1 MPKAEQ
7 SLNDLLHE
15 IRRIEQSREVLTEKK
30 IRKIYKQLLKE
41 LNHFLADEYLKYSKD
56 GILTVAMLQ
65 EKSRYAKFL
74 EEIESHVNNLTPEI
88 VALIKNTV
96 EDTYTACYK
105 GMSESVLKAKDTKS
119 ALNYLKDLSIRPE
132 VMKRAIENPVSG
144 LTLPDI
150 LEKNRKEVIYD
161 IKQQVNIGLMNGDR
175 YETTAKKVAERL
187 DISYGKAT
195 NIVRTETHRVTESGF
210 MDCAKDI
217 SDSLDGSGLVYTAA
231 WRTMKDERVRPQHR
245 YRTKSGWKTS
255 ISRNGANHQKM
266 EGVIIQVGD
275 KFQLEPNV
283 YAECPS
289 TSGTARNDCR
299 CRCFLEYTLMSV
311 EKFEEL
317 TAKSVD
323 KSGGSGIIKLKD
335 CNNFSHIENYLSK
348 TYNIELDNSVKKLN
362 FETCKSVLQGAVTLI
377 SEYPELGR
385 NLQKVTTSKYG
396 VMCCTG
402 KEICFNSKYFK
413 SSDNLSEMCKS
424 QSTAGF
430 WAKNSSP
437 ASIGVH
443 ETAHAIEQLLID
455 LNSSYD
461 YDWQKTLAWN
471 DCTEAKI
478 IVSQAIKDV
487 KKTAYGKGKTKEELV
502 NAISRYACKTS
513 SETMAEAFADVYANG
528 DNANPLSL
536 IIKKLTHSQYLK
548 YKKGGN

>member
-1 MPKAEQ
+1 MTKAEQ

-119 ALNYLKDLSIRPE
+119 ALNYLKDLNIRPE

-275 KFQLEPNV
+275 KFQIEPNV

-317 TAKSVD
+317 TGKSVD
-323 KSGGSGIIKLKD
+323 KSGGSGIIKENIVIGRSVGAAGKNYPVKLPDGNHAKFAEGSTITKIKVFAGEGTNVPIREAIFLESNYGIQAD
-335 CNNFSHIENYLSK
+335 KWQKVRGEGIIIENGIKRTVEIHWYEADGEKIKMKVKRYLDES
-348 TYNIELDNSVKKLN
+348 
-362 FETCKSVLQGAVTLI
+362 
-377 SEYPELGR
+377 
-385 NLQKVTTSKYG
+385 
-396 VMCCTG
+396 
-402 KEICFNSKYFK
+402 
-413 SSDNLSEMCKS
+413 
-424 QSTAGF
+424 
-430 WAKNSSP
+430 
-437 ASIGVH
+437 
-443 ETAHAIEQLLID
+443 
-455 LNSSYD
+455 
-461 YDWQKTLAWN
+461 
-471 DCTEAKI
+471 
-478 IVSQAIKDV
+478 
-487 KKTAYGKGKTKEELV
+487 
-502 NAISRYACKTS
+502 
-513 SETMAEAFADVYANG
+513 
-528 DNANPLSL
+528 
-536 IIKKLTHSQYLK
+536 
-548 YKKGGN
+548 

>member
-195 NIVRTETHRVTESGF
+195 NIVRTETHSVTESGF

-317 TAKSVD
+317 TGKSVD
-323 KSGGSGIIKLKD
+323 KSGGSGIIKTDEVIGRSVGAAGK
-335 CNNFSHIENYLSK
+335 NYPVKLPDGNHSK
-348 TYNIELDNSVKKLN
+348 FAEGST
-362 FETCKSVLQGAVTLI
+362 I
-377 SEYPELGR
+377 SKIKVFAGDGTDTPIR
-385 NLQKVTTSKYG
+385 NAIYLECDYGIPAEKWQKVRGEGTVVFEGKKRIAEIHWYEADNEKYD
-396 VMCCTG
+396 M
-402 KEICFNSKYFK
+402 K
-413 SSDNLSEMCKS
+413 
-424 QSTAGF
+424 
-430 WAKNSSP
+430 
-437 ASIGVH
+437 
-443 ETAHAIEQLLID
+443 
-455 LNSSYD
+455 
-461 YDWQKTLAWN
+461 
-471 DCTEAKI
+471 
-478 IVSQAIKDV
+478 V
-487 KKTAYGKGKTKEELV
+487 KRWLDEG
-502 NAISRYACKTS
+502 
-513 SETMAEAFADVYANG
+513 
-528 DNANPLSL
+528 
-536 IIKKLTHSQYLK
+536 
-548 YKKGGN
+548 

>member
-1 MPKAEQ
+1 MPKVEQ

-96 EDTYTACYK
+96 EDTYTTCYK

-119 ALNYLKDLSIRPE
+119 ALNYLKDLNIRPE

-217 SDSLDGSGLVYTAA
+217 SDSLDGSGLVYTVA

-317 TAKSVD
+317 TGKSVD
-323 KSGGSGIIKLKD
+323 KSGGSGIMNTGAISGALNPYSKAAEKHATQYYESVRHMKTDTLHISRSTGISQNKIDKIK
-335 CNNFSHIENYLSK
+335 NHVF
-348 TYNIELDNSVKKLN
+348 
-362 FETCKSVLQGAVTLI
+362 I
-377 SEYPELGR
+377 SEH
-385 NLQKVTTSKYG
+385 
-396 VMCCTG
+396 
-402 KEICFNSKYFK
+402 
-413 SSDNLSEMCKS
+413 D
-424 QSTAGF
+424 
-430 WAKNSSP
+430 
-437 ASIGVH
+437 
-443 ETAHAIEQLLID
+443 LID
-455 LNSSYD
+455 GKRRFDPD
-461 YDWQKTLAWN
+461 YEMAQSWQRLIN
-471 DCTEAKI
+471 GNFREQD
-478 IVSQAIKDV
+478 IVLLKHEYAELR
-487 KKTAYGKGKTKEELV
+487 YMEKG
-502 NAISRYACKTS
+502 
-513 SETMAEAFADVYANG
+513 F
-528 DNANPLSL
+528 
-536 IIKKLTHSQYLK
+536 SQYEAHLK
-548 YKKGGN
+548 ASKKYNFAKYCE

>member
-119 ALNYLKDLSIRPE
+119 ALNYLKDLNIRPE

-255 ISRNGANHQKM
+255 INRNGANHQKM

-275 KFQLEPNV
+275 KFQIEPNV

-317 TAKSVD
+317 TGKSVD
-323 KSGGSGIIKLKD
+323 KSGGSGIMNTGAISGALNPYSKAAEKHATQYYESVRHMKTDTLHISRSTGISQNKIDKIK
-335 CNNFSHIENYLSK
+335 NHVF
-348 TYNIELDNSVKKLN
+348 
-362 FETCKSVLQGAVTLI
+362 I
-377 SEYPELGR
+377 SEH
-385 NLQKVTTSKYG
+385 
-396 VMCCTG
+396 
-402 KEICFNSKYFK
+402 
-413 SSDNLSEMCKS
+413 D
-424 QSTAGF
+424 
-430 WAKNSSP
+430 
-437 ASIGVH
+437 
-443 ETAHAIEQLLID
+443 LID
-455 LNSSYD
+455 GKRRFDPD
-461 YDWQKTLAWN
+461 YEMAQSWQRLIN
-471 DCTEAKI
+471 GNFREQD
-478 IVSQAIKDV
+478 IVLLKHEYAELR
-487 KKTAYGKGKTKEELV
+487 YMEKG
-502 NAISRYACKTS
+502 
-513 SETMAEAFADVYANG
+513 F
-528 DNANPLSL
+528 
-536 IIKKLTHSQYLK
+536 SQYEAHLK
-548 YKKGGN
+548 ASKKYNFAKYCE

>member
-1 MPKAEQ
+1 M
-7 SLNDLLHE
+7 
-15 IRRIEQSREVLTEKK
+15 LTEKK

-317 TAKSVD
+317 TGKSVD
-323 KSGGSGIIKLKD
+323 KSGGSGIIKTDEVIGRSVGAAGK
-335 CNNFSHIENYLSK
+335 NYPVKLPDGNHSK
-348 TYNIELDNSVKKLN
+348 FAEGST
-362 FETCKSVLQGAVTLI
+362 I
-377 SEYPELGR
+377 SKIKVFAGDGTDTPIR
-385 NLQKVTTSKYG
+385 NAIYLECDYGIPAEKWQKVRGEGTVVFEGKKRIAEIHWYEADNEKYD
-396 VMCCTG
+396 M
-402 KEICFNSKYFK
+402 K
-413 SSDNLSEMCKS
+413 
-424 QSTAGF
+424 
-430 WAKNSSP
+430 
-437 ASIGVH
+437 
-443 ETAHAIEQLLID
+443 
-455 LNSSYD
+455 
-461 YDWQKTLAWN
+461 
-471 DCTEAKI
+471 
-478 IVSQAIKDV
+478 V
-487 KKTAYGKGKTKEELV
+487 KRWLDEG
-502 NAISRYACKTS
+502 
-513 SETMAEAFADVYANG
+513 
-528 DNANPLSL
+528 
-536 IIKKLTHSQYLK
+536 
-548 YKKGGN
+548 

>member
-266 EGVIIQVGD
+266 EGVIMQVGD
-275 KFQLEPNV
+275 KFQIEPNV

-317 TAKSVD
+317 TGKSVD
-323 KSGGSGIIKLKD
+323 KSGGSGIIKTDEVIGRSVGAAGK
-335 CNNFSHIENYLSK
+335 NYPVKLPDGNHSK
-348 TYNIELDNSVKKLN
+348 FAEGST
-362 FETCKSVLQGAVTLI
+362 I
-377 SEYPELGR
+377 SKIKVFAGDGTDTPIR
-385 NLQKVTTSKYG
+385 NAIYLECDYGIPAEKWQKVRGEGTVVFEGKKRIAEIHWYEADNEKYD
-396 VMCCTG
+396 M
-402 KEICFNSKYFK
+402 K
-413 SSDNLSEMCKS
+413 
-424 QSTAGF
+424 
-430 WAKNSSP
+430 
-437 ASIGVH
+437 
-443 ETAHAIEQLLID
+443 
-455 LNSSYD
+455 
-461 YDWQKTLAWN
+461 
-471 DCTEAKI
+471 
-478 IVSQAIKDV
+478 V
-487 KKTAYGKGKTKEELV
+487 KRWLDEG
-502 NAISRYACKTS
+502 
-513 SETMAEAFADVYANG
+513 
-528 DNANPLSL
+528 
-536 IIKKLTHSQYLK
+536 
-548 YKKGGN
+548 

>member
-161 IKQQVNIGLMNGDR
+161 INQQVNIGLMNGDR

-217 SDSLDGSGLVYTAA
+217 SDSLDGSVLVYTAA

-317 TAKSVD
+317 TGKSVD
-323 KSGGSGIIKLKD
+323 KSGGSGIIKTDEVIGRSVGAAGK
-335 CNNFSHIENYLSK
+335 NYPVKLPDGNHSK
-348 TYNIELDNSVKKLN
+348 FAEGST
-362 FETCKSVLQGAVTLI
+362 I
-377 SEYPELGR
+377 SKIKVFAGDGTDTPIR
-385 NLQKVTTSKYG
+385 NAIYLECDYGIPAEKWQKVRGEGTVVFEGKKRIAEIHWYEADNEKYD
-396 VMCCTG
+396 M
-402 KEICFNSKYFK
+402 K
-413 SSDNLSEMCKS
+413 
-424 QSTAGF
+424 
-430 WAKNSSP
+430 
-437 ASIGVH
+437 
-443 ETAHAIEQLLID
+443 
-455 LNSSYD
+455 
-461 YDWQKTLAWN
+461 
-471 DCTEAKI
+471 
-478 IVSQAIKDV
+478 V
-487 KKTAYGKGKTKEELV
+487 KRWLDEG
-502 NAISRYACKTS
+502 
-513 SETMAEAFADVYANG
+513 
-528 DNANPLSL
+528 
-536 IIKKLTHSQYLK
+536 
-548 YKKGGN
+548 

>member
-41 LNHFLADEYLKYSKD
+41 LNHFLADEYLKYSRD

-119 ALNYLKDLSIRPE
+119 ALNYLKDLNIRPE

-317 TAKSVD
+317 TGKSVD
-323 KSGGSGIIKLKD
+323 KSGGSGIMNTGAISGALNPYSKAAEKHATQYYESVRHMKTDTLHISRSTGISQNKIDKIK
-335 CNNFSHIENYLSK
+335 NHVF
-348 TYNIELDNSVKKLN
+348 
-362 FETCKSVLQGAVTLI
+362 I
-377 SEYPELGR
+377 SEH
-385 NLQKVTTSKYG
+385 
-396 VMCCTG
+396 
-402 KEICFNSKYFK
+402 
-413 SSDNLSEMCKS
+413 D
-424 QSTAGF
+424 
-430 WAKNSSP
+430 
-437 ASIGVH
+437 
-443 ETAHAIEQLLID
+443 LID
-455 LNSSYD
+455 GKRRFDPD
-461 YDWQKTLAWN
+461 YEMAQSWQRLIN
-471 DCTEAKI
+471 GNFREQD
-478 IVSQAIKDV
+478 IVLLKHEYAELR
-487 KKTAYGKGKTKEELV
+487 YMEKG
-502 NAISRYACKTS
+502 
-513 SETMAEAFADVYANG
+513 F
-528 DNANPLSL
+528 
-536 IIKKLTHSQYLK
+536 SQYEAHLK
-548 YKKGGN
+548 ASKKYNFAKYCE

>member
-317 TAKSVD
+317 TGKSVD
-323 KSGGSGIIKLKD
+323 KSGGSGIIKTDEVIGRSVGAAGKNYPVKLPDGNHSKFAEGSTISKIKVFAGD
-335 CNNFSHIENYLSK
+335 GTDTPIRNANYLECDYGIPAEK
-348 TYNIELDNSVKKLN
+348 W
-362 FETCKSVLQGAVTLI
+362 
-377 SEYPELGR
+377 
-385 NLQKVTTSKYG
+385 QKVRGEGTVVFEGKKRIAEIHWYEADNEKYD
-396 VMCCTG
+396 M
-402 KEICFNSKYFK
+402 K
-413 SSDNLSEMCKS
+413 
-424 QSTAGF
+424 
-430 WAKNSSP
+430 
-437 ASIGVH
+437 
-443 ETAHAIEQLLID
+443 
-455 LNSSYD
+455 
-461 YDWQKTLAWN
+461 
-471 DCTEAKI
+471 
-478 IVSQAIKDV
+478 V
-487 KKTAYGKGKTKEELV
+487 KRWLDEG
-502 NAISRYACKTS
+502 
-513 SETMAEAFADVYANG
+513 
-528 DNANPLSL
+528 
-536 IIKKLTHSQYLK
+536 
-548 YKKGGN
+548 

>member
-275 KFQLEPNV
+275 KFQIEPNV

-317 TAKSVD
+317 TGKSVD
-323 KSGGSGIIKLKD
+323 KSGGSGIIKENIVIGRSVGAAGKNYPVKLPDGNHAKFAEGSTITKIKVFAGEGTNVPIREAIFLESNYGIQAD
-335 CNNFSHIENYLSK
+335 KWQKVRGEGIIIENGIKRTVEIHWYEADGEKIKMKVKRYLDES
-348 TYNIELDNSVKKLN
+348 
-362 FETCKSVLQGAVTLI
+362 
-377 SEYPELGR
+377 
-385 NLQKVTTSKYG
+385 
-396 VMCCTG
+396 
-402 KEICFNSKYFK
+402 
-413 SSDNLSEMCKS
+413 
-424 QSTAGF
+424 
-430 WAKNSSP
+430 
-437 ASIGVH
+437 
-443 ETAHAIEQLLID
+443 
-455 LNSSYD
+455 
-461 YDWQKTLAWN
+461 
-471 DCTEAKI
+471 
-478 IVSQAIKDV
+478 
-487 KKTAYGKGKTKEELV
+487 
-502 NAISRYACKTS
+502 
-513 SETMAEAFADVYANG
+513 
-528 DNANPLSL
+528 
-536 IIKKLTHSQYLK
+536 
-548 YKKGGN
+548 

>member
-1 MPKAEQ
+1 MPQAEQ
-7 SLNDLLHE
+7 SLNDLLYE

-56 GILTVAMLQ
+56 GVLTVAMLQ

-74 EEIESHVNNLTPEI
+74 EEMESHVNNLTPEI
-88 VALIKNTV
+88 AMIIRNTV

-105 GMSESVLKAKDTKS
+105 GMSEAVLKSKDTKS
-119 ALNYLKDLSIRPE
+119 ALKYLKDLNMRPE

-175 YETTAKKVAERL
+175 YEKTAKKVAERL
-187 DISYGKAT
+187 DVSYGKAT
-195 NIVRTETHRVTESGF
+195 NIVRTETHRVTESGL

-311 EKFEEL
+311 EEFEKL
-317 TAKSVD
+317 TGKSVD
-323 KSGGSGIIKLKD
+323 ISSRSGIIKTDEVMGRSVGASAK
-335 CNNFSHIENYLSK
+335 NYPVRLPNGNHAKLAEGSTISK
-348 TYNIELDNSVKKLN
+348 IKVFAGNGTDIPIRNAIYLESDY
-362 FETCKSVLQGAVTLI
+362 GI
-377 SEYPELGR
+377 SADKW
-385 NLQKVTTSKYG
+385 QKVRGEGTIIFEGKNRTAELHWYEADNEKYD
-396 VMCCTG
+396 M
-402 KEICFNSKYFK
+402 K
-413 SSDNLSEMCKS
+413 
-424 QSTAGF
+424 
-430 WAKNSSP
+430 
-437 ASIGVH
+437 
-443 ETAHAIEQLLID
+443 
-455 LNSSYD
+455 
-461 YDWQKTLAWN
+461 
-471 DCTEAKI
+471 
-478 IVSQAIKDV
+478 V
-487 KKTAYGKGKTKEELV
+487 KRWLDEG
-502 NAISRYACKTS
+502 
-513 SETMAEAFADVYANG
+513 
-528 DNANPLSL
+528 
-536 IIKKLTHSQYLK
+536 
-548 YKKGGN
+548 

>member
-74 EEIESHVNNLTPEI
+74 EALESNLINLTPEI

-317 TAKSVD
+317 TGKSVD
-323 KSGGSGIIKLKD
+323 KSGGSGIIKTDEVIGRSVGAAGK
-335 CNNFSHIENYLSK
+335 NYPVKLPDGNHSK
-348 TYNIELDNSVKKLN
+348 FAEGST
-362 FETCKSVLQGAVTLI
+362 I
-377 SEYPELGR
+377 SKIKVFAGDGTDTPIR
-385 NLQKVTTSKYG
+385 NAIYLECDYGIPAEKWQKVRGEGTVVFEGKKRIAEIHWYEADNEKYD
-396 VMCCTG
+396 M
-402 KEICFNSKYFK
+402 K
-413 SSDNLSEMCKS
+413 
-424 QSTAGF
+424 
-430 WAKNSSP
+430 
-437 ASIGVH
+437 
-443 ETAHAIEQLLID
+443 
-455 LNSSYD
+455 
-461 YDWQKTLAWN
+461 
-471 DCTEAKI
+471 
-478 IVSQAIKDV
+478 V
-487 KKTAYGKGKTKEELV
+487 KRWLDEG
-502 NAISRYACKTS
+502 
-513 SETMAEAFADVYANG
+513 
-528 DNANPLSL
+528 
-536 IIKKLTHSQYLK
+536 
-548 YKKGGN
+548 

>member
-132 VMKRAIENPVSG
+132 VMKRAIEKPVSG

-317 TAKSVD
+317 TGKSVD
-323 KSGGSGIIKLKD
+323 KSGGSGIIKTDEVIGRSVGAAGK
-335 CNNFSHIENYLSK
+335 NYPVKLPDGNHSK
-348 TYNIELDNSVKKLN
+348 FAEGST
-362 FETCKSVLQGAVTLI
+362 I
-377 SEYPELGR
+377 SKIKVFAGDGTDTPIR
-385 NLQKVTTSKYG
+385 NAIYLECDYGIPAEKWQKVRGEGTVVFEGKKRIAEIHWYEADNEKYD
-396 VMCCTG
+396 M
-402 KEICFNSKYFK
+402 K
-413 SSDNLSEMCKS
+413 
-424 QSTAGF
+424 
-430 WAKNSSP
+430 
-437 ASIGVH
+437 
-443 ETAHAIEQLLID
+443 
-455 LNSSYD
+455 
-461 YDWQKTLAWN
+461 
-471 DCTEAKI
+471 
-478 IVSQAIKDV
+478 V
-487 KKTAYGKGKTKEELV
+487 KRWLDEG
-502 NAISRYACKTS
+502 
-513 SETMAEAFADVYANG
+513 
-528 DNANPLSL
+528 
-536 IIKKLTHSQYLK
+536 
-548 YKKGGN
+548 

>member
-317 TAKSVD
+317 TGKSVD
-323 KSGGSGIIKLKD
+323 KSGGSGIIRTDEVIGRSVGAAGKNYPVKLPDGNHSKFAEGSTITKIKVFAGD
-335 CNNFSHIENYLSK
+335 GTDTPIRNAIYLECDYGIPAEK
-348 TYNIELDNSVKKLN
+348 W
-362 FETCKSVLQGAVTLI
+362 
-377 SEYPELGR
+377 
-385 NLQKVTTSKYG
+385 QKVRGEGTVVFEGKKRIAEIHWYEADNEKYD
-396 VMCCTG
+396 M
-402 KEICFNSKYFK
+402 K
-413 SSDNLSEMCKS
+413 
-424 QSTAGF
+424 
-430 WAKNSSP
+430 
-437 ASIGVH
+437 
-443 ETAHAIEQLLID
+443 
-455 LNSSYD
+455 
-461 YDWQKTLAWN
+461 
-471 DCTEAKI
+471 
-478 IVSQAIKDV
+478 V
-487 KKTAYGKGKTKEELV
+487 KRWLDEG
-502 NAISRYACKTS
+502 
-513 SETMAEAFADVYANG
+513 
-528 DNANPLSL
+528 
-536 IIKKLTHSQYLK
+536 
-548 YKKGGN
+548 

>member
-74 EEIESHVNNLTPEI
+74 EEIESHVNNLTPDI

-317 TAKSVD
+317 TGKSVD
-323 KSGGSGIIKLKD
+323 KSGGSGIIKTAEVIGRSVGAAGK
-335 CNNFSHIENYLSK
+335 NYPVKLPDGNHSK
-348 TYNIELDNSVKKLN
+348 FAEGST
-362 FETCKSVLQGAVTLI
+362 I
-377 SEYPELGR
+377 SKIKVFAGDGTDTPIR
-385 NLQKVTTSKYG
+385 NAIYLECDYGIPAEKWQKVRGEGTVVFEGKKRIAEIHWYEADNEKYD
-396 VMCCTG
+396 M
-402 KEICFNSKYFK
+402 K
-413 SSDNLSEMCKS
+413 
-424 QSTAGF
+424 
-430 WAKNSSP
+430 
-437 ASIGVH
+437 
-443 ETAHAIEQLLID
+443 
-455 LNSSYD
+455 
-461 YDWQKTLAWN
+461 
-471 DCTEAKI
+471 
-478 IVSQAIKDV
+478 V
-487 KKTAYGKGKTKEELV
+487 KRWLDEG
-502 NAISRYACKTS
+502 
-513 SETMAEAFADVYANG
+513 
-528 DNANPLSL
+528 
-536 IIKKLTHSQYLK
+536 
-548 YKKGGN
+548 

>member
-15 IRRIEQSREVLTEKK
+15 IRRIEQSCEVLTEKK

-317 TAKSVD
+317 TGKSVD
-323 KSGGSGIIKLKD
+323 KSGGSGIIKTDEVIGRSVGAAGK
-335 CNNFSHIENYLSK
+335 NYPVKLPDGNHSK
-348 TYNIELDNSVKKLN
+348 FAEGST
-362 FETCKSVLQGAVTLI
+362 I
-377 SEYPELGR
+377 SKIKVFAGDGTDTPIR
-385 NLQKVTTSKYG
+385 NAIYLECDYGIPAEKWQKVRGEGTVVFEGKKRIAEIHWYEADNEKYD
-396 VMCCTG
+396 M
-402 KEICFNSKYFK
+402 K
-413 SSDNLSEMCKS
+413 
-424 QSTAGF
+424 
-430 WAKNSSP
+430 
-437 ASIGVH
+437 
-443 ETAHAIEQLLID
+443 
-455 LNSSYD
+455 
-461 YDWQKTLAWN
+461 
-471 DCTEAKI
+471 
-478 IVSQAIKDV
+478 V
-487 KKTAYGKGKTKEELV
+487 KRWLDEG
-502 NAISRYACKTS
+502 
-513 SETMAEAFADVYANG
+513 
-528 DNANPLSL
+528 
-536 IIKKLTHSQYLK
+536 
-548 YKKGGN
+548 

>member
-255 ISRNGANHQKM
+255 ISRNGVNHQKM

-317 TAKSVD
+317 TGKSVD
-323 KSGGSGIIKLKD
+323 KSGGSGIIKTDEVIGRSVGAAGK
-335 CNNFSHIENYLSK
+335 NYPVKLPDGNHSK
-348 TYNIELDNSVKKLN
+348 FAEGST
-362 FETCKSVLQGAVTLI
+362 I
-377 SEYPELGR
+377 SKIKVFAGDGTDTPIR
-385 NLQKVTTSKYG
+385 NAIYLECDYGIPAEKWQKVRGEGTVVFEGKKRIAEIHWYEADNEKYD
-396 VMCCTG
+396 M
-402 KEICFNSKYFK
+402 K
-413 SSDNLSEMCKS
+413 
-424 QSTAGF
+424 
-430 WAKNSSP
+430 
-437 ASIGVH
+437 
-443 ETAHAIEQLLID
+443 
-455 LNSSYD
+455 
-461 YDWQKTLAWN
+461 
-471 DCTEAKI
+471 
-478 IVSQAIKDV
+478 V
-487 KKTAYGKGKTKEELV
+487 KRWLDEG
-502 NAISRYACKTS
+502 
-513 SETMAEAFADVYANG
+513 
-528 DNANPLSL
+528 
-536 IIKKLTHSQYLK
+536 
-548 YKKGGN
+548 

>member
-1 MPKAEQ
+1 M
-7 SLNDLLHE
+7 
-15 IRRIEQSREVLTEKK
+15 LTEKK

-96 EDTYTACYK
+96 EDTYTTCYK

-119 ALNYLKDLSIRPE
+119 ALNYLKDLNIRPE

-317 TAKSVD
+317 TGKSVD
-323 KSGGSGIIKLKD
+323 KSGGSGIMNTGAISGALNPYSKAAEKHATQYYESVRHMKTDTLHISRSTGISQNKIDKIK
-335 CNNFSHIENYLSK
+335 NHVF
-348 TYNIELDNSVKKLN
+348 
-362 FETCKSVLQGAVTLI
+362 I
-377 SEYPELGR
+377 SEH
-385 NLQKVTTSKYG
+385 
-396 VMCCTG
+396 
-402 KEICFNSKYFK
+402 
-413 SSDNLSEMCKS
+413 D
-424 QSTAGF
+424 
-430 WAKNSSP
+430 
-437 ASIGVH
+437 
-443 ETAHAIEQLLID
+443 LID
-455 LNSSYD
+455 GKRRFDPD
-461 YDWQKTLAWN
+461 YEMAQSWQRLIN
-471 DCTEAKI
+471 GNFREQD
-478 IVSQAIKDV
+478 IVLLKHEYAELR
-487 KKTAYGKGKTKEELV
+487 YMEKG
-502 NAISRYACKTS
+502 
-513 SETMAEAFADVYANG
+513 F
-528 DNANPLSL
+528 
-536 IIKKLTHSQYLK
+536 SQYEAHLK
-548 YKKGGN
+548 ASKKYNFAKYCE

>member
-119 ALNYLKDLSIRPE
+119 ALNYLKDLNIRPE

-245 YRTKSGWKTS
+245 YRTKSGCKTS

-275 KFQLEPNV
+275 KFQIEPNV

-317 TAKSVD
+317 TGKSVD
-323 KSGGSGIIKLKD
+323 KSGGSGIMNTGAISGALNPYSKAAEKHATQYYESVRHMKTDTLHISRSTGISQNKIDKIK
-335 CNNFSHIENYLSK
+335 NHVF
-348 TYNIELDNSVKKLN
+348 
-362 FETCKSVLQGAVTLI
+362 I
-377 SEYPELGR
+377 SEH
-385 NLQKVTTSKYG
+385 
-396 VMCCTG
+396 
-402 KEICFNSKYFK
+402 
-413 SSDNLSEMCKS
+413 D
-424 QSTAGF
+424 
-430 WAKNSSP
+430 
-437 ASIGVH
+437 
-443 ETAHAIEQLLID
+443 LID
-455 LNSSYD
+455 GKRRFDPD
-461 YDWQKTLAWN
+461 YEMAQSWQRLIN
-471 DCTEAKI
+471 GNFREQD
-478 IVSQAIKDV
+478 IVLLKHEYAELR
-487 KKTAYGKGKTKEELV
+487 YMEKG
-502 NAISRYACKTS
+502 
-513 SETMAEAFADVYANG
+513 F
-528 DNANPLSL
+528 
-536 IIKKLTHSQYLK
+536 SQYEAHLK
-548 YKKGGN
+548 ASKKYNFAKYCE

>member
-255 ISRNGANHQKM
+255 ISRNSANHQKM
-266 EGVIIQVGD
+266 EGKIIQVGD

-289 TSGTARNDCR
+289 ASGTARNDCR

-317 TAKSVD
+317 TGKSVD
-323 KSGGSGIIKLKD
+323 KSGGSGIIKENIVIGRSVGAAGKNYPVKLPDGNHAKFAEGSTITKIKVFAGEGTNVPIREAIFLESNYGIQAD
-335 CNNFSHIENYLSK
+335 KWQKVRGEGIIIENGIKRTVEIHWYEADGEKIKMKVKRYLDES
-348 TYNIELDNSVKKLN
+348 
-362 FETCKSVLQGAVTLI
+362 
-377 SEYPELGR
+377 
-385 NLQKVTTSKYG
+385 
-396 VMCCTG
+396 
-402 KEICFNSKYFK
+402 
-413 SSDNLSEMCKS
+413 
-424 QSTAGF
+424 
-430 WAKNSSP
+430 
-437 ASIGVH
+437 
-443 ETAHAIEQLLID
+443 
-455 LNSSYD
+455 
-461 YDWQKTLAWN
+461 
-471 DCTEAKI
+471 
-478 IVSQAIKDV
+478 
-487 KKTAYGKGKTKEELV
+487 
-502 NAISRYACKTS
+502 
-513 SETMAEAFADVYANG
+513 
-528 DNANPLSL
+528 
-536 IIKKLTHSQYLK
+536 
-548 YKKGGN
+548 

>member
-1 MPKAEQ
+1 MPQAEQ

-15 IRRIEQSREVLTEKK
+15 IRRIEQSRELLTEKK

-74 EEIESHVNNLTPEI
+74 EEIEAHVNNLTPEI
-88 VALIKNTV
+88 AMIIRNTV

-105 GMSESVLKAKDTKS
+105 GMSEAVLNSKDTKS
-119 ALNYLKDLSIRPE
+119 VLEYLKDLNIRPE

-187 DISYGKAT
+187 DVSYGKAT
-195 NIVRTETHRVTESGF
+195 NIVRTETHRVTESGL

-217 SDSLDGSGLVYTAA
+217 SDSLDGSGLVYAA
-231 WRTMKDERVRPQHR
+231 VWRTMKDERVRPQYR

-266 EGVIIQVGD
+266 EGVTIQVGD

-311 EKFEEL
+311 EQFEEL
-317 TAKSVD
+317 TGKSVD
-323 KSGGSGIIKLKD
+323 KSGGSGIIKTDEVIGRSVGASAK
-335 CNNFSHIENYLSK
+335 NYPVRLPNGNHAKFAEGSTISK
-348 TYNIELDNSVKKLN
+348 IKIFAGNGTDTPI
-362 FETCKSVLQGAVTLI
+362 
-377 SEYPELGR
+377 R
-385 NLQKVTTSKYG
+385 NVIYLESDYGIPAEKWQKVRGEGIVVFEGKNRTAELHWYEADNEKYD
-396 VMCCTG
+396 M
-402 KEICFNSKYFK
+402 K
-413 SSDNLSEMCKS
+413 
-424 QSTAGF
+424 
-430 WAKNSSP
+430 
-437 ASIGVH
+437 
-443 ETAHAIEQLLID
+443 
-455 LNSSYD
+455 
-461 YDWQKTLAWN
+461 
-471 DCTEAKI
+471 
-478 IVSQAIKDV
+478 V
-487 KKTAYGKGKTKEELV
+487 KRWLDE
-502 NAISRYACKTS
+502 
-513 SETMAEAFADVYANG
+513 D
-528 DNANPLSL
+528 
-536 IIKKLTHSQYLK
+536 
-548 YKKGGN
+548 

>member
-30 IRKIYKQLLKE
+30 IRKIYKRLLKE
-41 LNHFLADEYLKYSKD
+41 FNHFLADEYLKYSKD

-150 LEKNRKEVIYD
+150 LEKNSKEVIYD

-317 TAKSVD
+317 TGKSVD
-323 KSGGSGIIKLKD
+323 KSGGSGIIKTDEVIGRSVGAAGK
-335 CNNFSHIENYLSK
+335 NYPVKLPDGNHSK
-348 TYNIELDNSVKKLN
+348 FAEGST
-362 FETCKSVLQGAVTLI
+362 I
-377 SEYPELGR
+377 SKIKVFAGDGTDTPIR
-385 NLQKVTTSKYG
+385 NAIYLECDYGIPAEKWQKVRGEGTVVFEGKKRIAEIHWYEADNEKYD
-396 VMCCTG
+396 M
-402 KEICFNSKYFK
+402 K
-413 SSDNLSEMCKS
+413 
-424 QSTAGF
+424 
-430 WAKNSSP
+430 
-437 ASIGVH
+437 
-443 ETAHAIEQLLID
+443 
-455 LNSSYD
+455 
-461 YDWQKTLAWN
+461 
-471 DCTEAKI
+471 
-478 IVSQAIKDV
+478 V
-487 KKTAYGKGKTKEELV
+487 KRWLDEG
-502 NAISRYACKTS
+502 
-513 SETMAEAFADVYANG
+513 
-528 DNANPLSL
+528 
-536 IIKKLTHSQYLK
+536 
-548 YKKGGN
+548 

>member
-1 MPKAEQ
+1 M
-7 SLNDLLHE
+7 
-15 IRRIEQSREVLTEKK
+15 LTEKK

-56 GILTVAMLQ
+56 SILTVAMLQ

-119 ALNYLKDLSIRPE
+119 ALNYLKDLNIRPE

-187 DISYGKAT
+187 DISYGKVT

-317 TAKSVD
+317 TGKSVD
-323 KSGGSGIIKLKD
+323 KSGGSGIIKSNISYRTTESGKTIATRTITGEYGVKLPD
-335 CNNFSHIENYLSK
+335 GSFSPIKNPVFDKYEVFAGKGSDKELRVRDFLVENYGGKSEEWFHAKGYTDITDESGTTRKANVHWFEEETVGIKEMKIKGWSK
-348 TYNIELDNSVKKLN
+348 K
-362 FETCKSVLQGAVTLI
+362 
-377 SEYPELGR
+377 
-385 NLQKVTTSKYG
+385 
-396 VMCCTG
+396 
-402 KEICFNSKYFK
+402 
-413 SSDNLSEMCKS
+413 
-424 QSTAGF
+424 
-430 WAKNSSP
+430 
-437 ASIGVH
+437 
-443 ETAHAIEQLLID
+443 
-455 LNSSYD
+455 
-461 YDWQKTLAWN
+461 
-471 DCTEAKI
+471 
-478 IVSQAIKDV
+478 
-487 KKTAYGKGKTKEELV
+487 
-502 NAISRYACKTS
+502 
-513 SETMAEAFADVYANG
+513 
-528 DNANPLSL
+528 
-536 IIKKLTHSQYLK
+536 
-548 YKKGGN
+548 

>member
-323 KSGGSGIIKLKD
+323 KSGGSGIIKTDEVIGRSVGAAGK
-335 CNNFSHIENYLSK
+335 NYPVKLPDGNHSK
-348 TYNIELDNSVKKLN
+348 FAEGST
-362 FETCKSVLQGAVTLI
+362 I
-377 SEYPELGR
+377 SKIKVFAGDGTDTPIR
-385 NLQKVTTSKYG
+385 NAIYLECDYGIPAEKWQKVRGEGTVVFEGKKRIAEIHWYEADNEKYD
-396 VMCCTG
+396 M
-402 KEICFNSKYFK
+402 K
-413 SSDNLSEMCKS
+413 
-424 QSTAGF
+424 
-430 WAKNSSP
+430 
-437 ASIGVH
+437 
-443 ETAHAIEQLLID
+443 
-455 LNSSYD
+455 
-461 YDWQKTLAWN
+461 
-471 DCTEAKI
+471 
-478 IVSQAIKDV
+478 V
-487 KKTAYGKGKTKEELV
+487 KRWLDEG
-502 NAISRYACKTS
+502 
-513 SETMAEAFADVYANG
+513 
-528 DNANPLSL
+528 
-536 IIKKLTHSQYLK
+536 
-548 YKKGGN
+548 

>member
-317 TAKSVD
+317 TGKSVD
-323 KSGGSGIIKLKD
+323 KSGGSGIIRTDEVIGRSVGAAGKNYPVKLPDGNHSKFAEGSTISKIKVFAGD
-335 CNNFSHIENYLSK
+335 GTDTPIRNAIYLECDYGIPAEK
-348 TYNIELDNSVKKLN
+348 W
-362 FETCKSVLQGAVTLI
+362 
-377 SEYPELGR
+377 
-385 NLQKVTTSKYG
+385 QKVRGEGTVVFEGKKRIAEIHWYEADNEKYD
-396 VMCCTG
+396 M
-402 KEICFNSKYFK
+402 K
-413 SSDNLSEMCKS
+413 
-424 QSTAGF
+424 
-430 WAKNSSP
+430 
-437 ASIGVH
+437 
-443 ETAHAIEQLLID
+443 
-455 LNSSYD
+455 
-461 YDWQKTLAWN
+461 
-471 DCTEAKI
+471 
-478 IVSQAIKDV
+478 V
-487 KKTAYGKGKTKEELV
+487 KRWLDEG
-502 NAISRYACKTS
+502 
-513 SETMAEAFADVYANG
+513 
-528 DNANPLSL
+528 
-536 IIKKLTHSQYLK
+536 
-548 YKKGGN
+548 

>member
-119 ALNYLKDLSIRPE
+119 ALNYLKDLNIRPE

-317 TAKSVD
+317 TGKSVD
-323 KSGGSGIIKLKD
+323 KSGVSGIIKTDEVIGRSVGASAK
-335 CNNFSHIENYLSK
+335 NYPVKLPDGNHAKFAEGSTISK
-348 TYNIELDNSVKKLN
+348 IKVFAGDGTDTPI
-362 FETCKSVLQGAVTLI
+362 
-377 SEYPELGR
+377 R
-385 NLQKVTTSKYG
+385 NAIYLECDYGIPAEKWQKVRGEGTVVFEGKNRIAEIHWYEADNEKYD
-396 VMCCTG
+396 M
-402 KEICFNSKYFK
+402 K
-413 SSDNLSEMCKS
+413 
-424 QSTAGF
+424 
-430 WAKNSSP
+430 
-437 ASIGVH
+437 
-443 ETAHAIEQLLID
+443 
-455 LNSSYD
+455 
-461 YDWQKTLAWN
+461 
-471 DCTEAKI
+471 
-478 IVSQAIKDV
+478 V
-487 KKTAYGKGKTKEELV
+487 KRWLDEG
-502 NAISRYACKTS
+502 
-513 SETMAEAFADVYANG
+513 
-528 DNANPLSL
+528 
-536 IIKKLTHSQYLK
+536 
-548 YKKGGN
+548 

>member
-1 MPKAEQ
+1 M
-7 SLNDLLHE
+7 
-15 IRRIEQSREVLTEKK
+15 LTEKK

-119 ALNYLKDLSIRPE
+119 ALNYLKDLNIRPE

-275 KFQLEPNV
+275 KFQIEPNV

-317 TAKSVD
+317 TGKSVD
-323 KSGGSGIIKLKD
+323 KSGGSGIIKENIVIGRSVGAAGKNYPVKLPDGNHAKFAEGSTITKIKVFAGEGTNVPIREAIFLESNYGIQAD
-335 CNNFSHIENYLSK
+335 KWQKVRGEGIIIENGIKRTVEIHWYEADGEKIKMKVKRYLDES
-348 TYNIELDNSVKKLN
+348 
-362 FETCKSVLQGAVTLI
+362 
-377 SEYPELGR
+377 
-385 NLQKVTTSKYG
+385 
-396 VMCCTG
+396 
-402 KEICFNSKYFK
+402 
-413 SSDNLSEMCKS
+413 
-424 QSTAGF
+424 
-430 WAKNSSP
+430 
-437 ASIGVH
+437 
-443 ETAHAIEQLLID
+443 
-455 LNSSYD
+455 
-461 YDWQKTLAWN
+461 
-471 DCTEAKI
+471 
-478 IVSQAIKDV
+478 
-487 KKTAYGKGKTKEELV
+487 
-502 NAISRYACKTS
+502 
-513 SETMAEAFADVYANG
+513 
-528 DNANPLSL
+528 
-536 IIKKLTHSQYLK
+536 
-548 YKKGGN
+548 